1 LLRFFVFFYFSKER
15 NEIFSLNKNKCNF
28 IIISL
33 FFNKTSHFSIEKM
46 DQTNMLKFILL
57 ALALPGQYFIAQYW
71 SNNPSESTNAIRK

>member
-1 LLRFFVFFYFSKER
+1 M
-15 NEIFSLNKNKCNF
+15 
-28 IIISL
+28 
-33 FFNKTSHFSIEKM
+33 EKM

>member
-1 LLRFFVFFYFSKER
+1 MKSFPFDE
-15 NEIFSLNKNKCNF
+15 NKCNF

-33 FFNKTSHFSIEKM
+33 FFNKKKHKIISHFSIEKM